1 MALICQFTENMA
13 LHKPTWQNH
22 PYPAFNWG
30 SDKAV
35 DGRYTD
41 LSAVGG
47 QCTISADGKTTTEW
61 RVDLKRLLSIHH
73 IFVQYRTANKVW
85 GNYFF

>member
-1 MALICQFTENMA
+1 MA
-13 LHKPTWQNH
+13 LHKPTWHNH

-47 QCTISADGKTTTEW
+47 QCTISADGKTTAEW

-85 GNYFF
+85 GNYFFLETSVNIIF